1 MLTENVHFKTRILD
15 LFDTFIRKQPSSPLI
30 LETVLPLLGLVRRT
44 GDEAILATRTAGII
58 RSRFDKPRE
67 VPEVNV
73 TRAKAILDEIH
84 TFARRVSSNE
94 VSGAASSCSLYV
106 ARCIH
111 STDSTSSA
119 VNDVYKATINDWMTR
134 NASAVRVPFLTE
146 YIKRFA
152 VQAWPLRSDLVRY
165 LDNDDTHPYR
175 QTQIYDILAI
185 FCSYLGTITPAVGT
199 DGADGV
205 EAFVVDA
212 RGKVV
217 DTLRH
222 AAATGGTEGKRGWK
236 ANWLK
241 EVLKFALHLARVSKA
256 ALGRERALG
265 VWDVVDLE
273 RLLGEVQV
281 GEKTRDMKGVHALI
295 KQLRAV
301 VEAEQSKKRK
311 QGQGE

>member
-30 LETVLPLLGLVRRT
+30 LETVLPLLRLVRRT
-44 GDEAILATRTAGII
+44 GDEAILATKTAGII

-67 VPEVNV
+67 VPQVDVEQ
-73 TRAKAILDEIH
+73 AKAILDEIH

-111 STDSTSSA
+111 SSDAASTA
-119 VNDVYKATINDWMTR
+119 VNDVYKATIDDWMTR
-134 NASAVRVPFLTE
+134 NASAVRVPFLTD

-152 VQAWPLRSDLVRY
+152 VQAWPLRAELLRH
-165 LDNDDTHPYR
+165 LDADTHPYR

-185 FCSYLGTITPAVGT
+185 FCSYLGTITPAVGAP
-199 DGADGV
+199 DI

-212 RGKVV
+212 RGTVV
-217 DTLRH
+217 RTLRL
-222 AAATGGTEGKRGWK
+222 AAAGGVADKKAWK

-256 ALGRERALG
+256 DAALGRERAVE
-265 VWDVVDLE
+265 VWDTAELG
-273 RLLGEVQV
+273 RLLEQVQEGE
-281 GEKTRDMKGVHALI
+281 TRDMKGVHALI

-301 VEAEQSKKRK
+301 VEAEQGKKRK
-311 QGQGE
+311 QQGE